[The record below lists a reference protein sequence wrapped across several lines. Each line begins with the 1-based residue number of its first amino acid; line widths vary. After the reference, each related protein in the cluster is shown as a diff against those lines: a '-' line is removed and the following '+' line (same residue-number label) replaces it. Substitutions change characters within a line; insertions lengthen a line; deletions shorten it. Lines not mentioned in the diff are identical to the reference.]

1 MDEEQGEVRVG
12 RRRSLVNRLRNYLIT
27 GVIVA
32 APLTITVYLVTYIIS
47 VVDGVVKPWIPP
59 AWNPETYV
67 PFPLPGI
74 GLVVAI
80 VGLALLGFL
89 AANIFGRTIL
99 ALGEAILARMPL
111 IRNVYAALKQIFETA
126 LSERS
131 HTFRRAGLVEY
142 PRRGLWAVVFIAT
155 DVKGEISQKLGDDDD
170 AISVFLPTTPNPT
183 SGFLLFVPR
192 KDVLVL
198 DMSVEDAAKLVIS
211 AGLITPRWA
220 PKAQVEP
227 MRSPPRYGPRHPH
240 VAGESVEVPILGTLA
255 EEDRKHAAESA
266 ARAGA
271 ERADDTE
278 TVKSE

>member
-1 MDEEQGEVRVG
+1 MDEQHSEPRHGH
-12 RRRSLVNRLRNYLIT
+12 RRLMVNRLRNYLIT

-32 APLTITVYLVTYIIS
+32 APLTITVYLVASIVSY
-47 VVDGVVKPWIPP
+47 VDGVVKPWIPI

-74 GLVVAI
+74 GVVVAV
-80 VGLALLGFL
+80 VGLVLLGFL
-89 AANIFGRTIL
+89 TANIFGRTIL

-131 HTFRRAGLVEY
+131 HTFRRAGLIEY
-142 PRRGLWAVVFIAT
+142 PRKGVWSLVFIAT
-155 DVKGEISQKLGDDDD
+155 DVKGEIGHRLGDDDD

-192 KDVLVL
+192 RDVLVL

-220 PKAQVEP
+220 PKGQLHS
-227 MRSPPRYGPRHPH
+227 RSTGAPNAPKHPH
-240 VAGESVEVPILGTLA
+240 IAGEAVEVPIRGTLPEDDRRAA
-255 EEDRKHAAESA
+255 EEAE
-266 ARAGA
+266 A
-271 ERADDTE
+271 ERTK
-278 TVKSE
+278 TPTN

>member
-1 MDEEQGEVRVG
+1 MDEEQGDVRVG
-12 RRRSLVNRLRNYLIT
+12 HRRKAVNRLRNYLIT

-32 APLTITVYLVTYIIS
+32 APLTITVYLVASIVS
-47 VVDGVVKPWIPP
+47 FVDGMVKPWIPI

-74 GLVVAI
+74 GVVVAV
-80 VGLALLGFL
+80 VGLILLGFL
-89 AANIFGRTIL
+89 TANIFGRTVLRI
-99 ALGEAILARMPL
+99 GEAILARMPL

-155 DVKGEISQKLGDDDD
+155 DATGEISHRLGEGDD

-192 KDVLVL
+192 RDVLIL

-211 AGLITPRWA
+211 GGLITPTWA
-220 PKAQVEP
+220 PNK
-227 MRSPPRYGPRHPH
+227 RPRNARTGPYFGPKHPH
-240 VAGESVEVPILGTLA
+240 VAGETVEVPISGRLSDVDRLGPA
-255 EEDRKHAAESA
+255 DPD
-266 ARAGA
+266 GG
-271 ERADDTE
+271 ERPVEPQA
-278 TVKSE
+278 VKSE